1 MIDYLIVSSLGL
13 SYFIYY
19 VEFSPSLGNI
29 WYRPDETGK
38 KVIQL
43 EGLLSLMYEPFKK
56 REFWYFKNWDLNWIT
71 TVFSIV
77 FSYYIVKNMIYNEG
91 C

>member
-77 FSYYIVKNMIYNEG
+77 FSYYIVKNMIYSKG